1 MTKKVL
7 PLRGWSSGEG
17 ADPRWQCV
25 SRSGDRWM
33 GMAGADGDGGSGMLA
48 GHGRDGGAVDE
59 HVKEWG
65 RGPLVSVK

>member
-1 MTKKVL
+1 
-7 PLRGWSSGEG
+7 
-17 ADPRWQCV
+17 
-25 SRSGDRWM
+25 M